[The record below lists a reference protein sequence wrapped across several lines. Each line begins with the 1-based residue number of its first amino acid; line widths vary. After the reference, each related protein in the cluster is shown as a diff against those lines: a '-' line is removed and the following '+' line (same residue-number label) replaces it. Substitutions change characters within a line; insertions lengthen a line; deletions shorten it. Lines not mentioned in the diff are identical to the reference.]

1 MPTIRA
7 IGTAAELPWYLAL
20 LARAHA
26 DVGQTAGGFDALAE
40 ALALV
45 ASTNE
50 RFYEAE
56 IYRLK
61 YEPRLKHCG
70 SNTVAEAESCFRQ
83 ALDIC
88 RVQSAKLWELR
99 AVTSLACLWADQ
111 GRRDLQP
118 AGGGRNLRCECQRSG
133 MPAVSGVRH
142 SARSVTAA
150 AIISIR
156 AGTISSPVRWISQVA
171 TSGVSPPNSPTL
183 KL

>member
-56 IYRLK
+56 IYPPQIRTT
-61 YEPRLKHCG
+61 
-70 SNTVAEAESCFRQ
+70 SQ
-83 ALDIC
+83 AL
-88 RVQSAKLWELR
+88 
-99 AVTSLACLWADQ
+99 
-111 GRRDLQP
+111 
-118 AGGGRNLRCECQRSG
+118 
-133 MPAVSGVRH
+133 
-142 SARSVTAA
+142 
-150 AIISIR
+150 
-156 AGTISSPVRWISQVA
+156 WIEHR
-171 TSGVSPPNSPTL
+171 G
-183 KL
+183 